1 MKKTQPLRKL
11 TESKV
16 FWAFISLLMALA
28 LWIYIVSLSSDE
40 FTRTF
45 RGVPVQLINED
56 ILRSS
61 RNMVITNLD
70 TNSVTVTVVGP
81 RRIVSALS
89 AEDIVAQVD
98 VSRLSQA
105 AYTSQQYTVVFPDGN
120 ASSLTTTY
128 RSPETVNFMV
138 SEQIKKQ
145 LPVRGSFEGQTAD
158 GFTAEVPVFE
168 PSIITA
174 FGPEAYLKNVDHA
187 WVNFGANEEVSQT
200 YSVETGFSLQN
211 KDGEDLST
219 TGLNFSTDVIT
230 ATLPILSVK
239 EVPLAVNLIDGGGA
253 TADNVIVSFDP
264 VSSITLVGDS
274 ALLAGKN
281 KIIVATIDLSSF
293 ENSFSDT
300 YVIPLDDGVRN
311 QTGVSEVKVTVE
323 VIGLASKT
331 FTVTE
336 MSCIN
341 VTSGYEASI
350 ISESIN
356 VKLRGSEESIN
367 RVQSQNI
374 RAVADLTDYLNS
386 TGTFMPEVKIYVDGF
401 SDVGAIGN
409 NTISIEIQRRQS
421 S

>member
-1 MKKTQPLRKL
+1 MKKMQPLRKL
-11 TESKV
+11 TESKI
-16 FWAFISLLMALA
+16 FWMIMSLLLALA
-28 LWIYIVSLSSDE
+28 LWIYIASLSADE
-40 FTRTF
+40 YTRTF

-70 TNSVTVTVVGP
+70 TNSVTITVVGP

-89 AEDIVAQVD
+89 ADDIVAQVD

-105 AYTSQQYTVVFPDGN
+105 AYTSQQYTIVFPDGN

-138 SEQIKKQ
+138 SEQIRKQ
-145 LPVRGSFEGQTAD
+145 LQVRGSFEGQTAE
-158 GFTAEVPVFE
+158 GYTAEVPVFE
-168 PSIITA
+168 PSVITA
-174 FGPEAYLKNVDHA
+174 YGPEAYLKNVDHA
-187 WVNFGANEEVSQT
+187 WVTFGANEEVSQT

-211 KDGEDLST
+211 KDGDELST
-219 TGLNFSTDVIT
+219 TGLTFSSDVVT

-253 TADNVIVSFDP
+253 SADNVIVSFDP

-274 ALLAGKN
+274 TLLAGKN
-281 KIIVATIDLSSF
+281 KIIVATIDLSTF
-293 ENSFSDT
+293 ENSLSDT
-300 YVIPLDDGVRN
+300 YTIPLDDGVRN

-323 VIGLASKT
+323 VVGLESKT

-341 VTSGYEASI
+341 VTAGYEATI

-356 VKLRGSEESIN
+356 VKLRGPSESIN
-367 RVQSQNI
+367 SVQSQNI
-374 RAVADLTDYLNS
+374 RAVADLTDYVNS
-386 TGTFMPEVKIYVDGF
+386 TGTFMPEVKIYVDGY

-409 NTISIEIQRRQS
+409 NTISIEIQRR
-421 S
+421 

>member
-1 MKKTQPLRKL
+1 M
-11 TESKV
+11 
-16 FWAFISLLMALA
+16 
-28 LWIYIVSLSSDE
+28 
-40 FTRTF
+40 
-45 RGVPVQLINED
+45 
-56 ILRSS
+56 
-61 RNMVITNLD
+61 
-70 TNSVTVTVVGP
+70 
-81 RRIVSALS
+81 
-89 AEDIVAQVD
+89 
-98 VSRLSQA
+98 
-105 AYTSQQYTVVFPDGN
+105 
-120 ASSLTTTY
+120 
-128 RSPETVNFMV
+128 
-138 SEQIKKQ
+138 
-145 LPVRGSFEGQTAD
+145 
-158 GFTAEVPVFE
+158 
-168 PSIITA
+168 
-174 FGPEAYLKNVDHA
+174 
-187 WVNFGANEEVSQT
+187 
-200 YSVETGFSLQN
+200 
-211 KDGEDLST
+211 
-219 TGLNFSTDVIT
+219 IT

>member
-81 RRIVSALS
+81 RRIVSAFS

-300 YVIPLDDGVRN
+300 YAIPLDDGVRN

>member
-16 FWAFISLLMALA
+16 FWMIMSLLLALA
-28 LWIYIVSLSSDE
+28 LWIYIASLSADE
-40 FTRTF
+40 YTRTF

-70 TNSVTVTVVGP
+70 TNSVTITVVGP

-89 AEDIVAQVD
+89 ADDIVAQVD

-105 AYTSQQYTVVFPDGN
+105 AYTSQQYTIVFPDGN

-138 SEQIKKQ
+138 SEQIRKQ
-145 LPVRGSFEGQTAD
+145 LQVRGSFEGQTAE
-158 GFTAEVPVFE
+158 GYTAEVPVFE

-174 FGPEAYLKNVDHA
+174 YGPEAYLKNVDHA
-187 WVNFGANEEVSQT
+187 WVTFGTNEEVSQT
-200 YSVETGFSLQN
+200 YTVETGFSLQN
-211 KDGEDLST
+211 KDGEELST
-219 TGLNFSTDVIT
+219 TGLTFSSDVVT

-253 TADNVIVSFDP
+253 SADNVIVSFDP

-274 ALLAGKN
+274 TLLAGKN
-281 KIIVATIDLSSF
+281 KIIVATIDLSDF
-293 ENSFSDT
+293 ENSLSDT
-300 YVIPLDDGVRN
+300 YTIPLDDGVRN
-311 QTGVSEVKVTVE
+311 QTGVSEVRVTVE
-323 VIGLASKT
+323 VVGLESKT

-341 VTSGYEASI
+341 VTPGYEATI

-356 VKLRGSEESIN
+356 VKLRGPAESIN
-367 RVQSQNI
+367 SVQSQNI
-374 RAVADLTDYLNS
+374 RAVADLTDYVNS
-386 TGTFMPEVKIYVDGF
+386 TGAFMPEVKIYVDGY

-409 NTISIEIQRRQS
+409 NTISIEIQRR
-421 S
+421 

>member
-1 MKKTQPLRKL
+1 MKKMQPLRKL
-11 TESKV
+11 TESKI
-16 FWAFISLLMALA
+16 FWMIMSLLLALA
-28 LWIYIVSLSSDE
+28 LWIYIASLSADE
-40 FTRTF
+40 YTRTF

-70 TNSVTVTVVGP
+70 TNSVTITVVGP

-89 AEDIVAQVD
+89 ADDIVAQVD

-105 AYTSQQYTVVFPDGN
+105 AYTSQQYTIVFPDGN

-138 SEQIKKQ
+138 SEQIRKQ
-145 LPVRGSFEGQTAD
+145 LQVRGSFEGQTAE
-158 GFTAEVPVFE
+158 GYTAEVPVFE
-168 PSIITA
+168 PSVITA
-174 FGPEAYLKNVDHA
+174 YGPEAYLKNVDHA
-187 WVNFGANEEVSQT
+187 WVTFGANEEVSQT

-211 KDGEDLST
+211 KDGDELST
-219 TGLNFSTDVIT
+219 TGLTFSSDVVT

-253 TADNVIVSFDP
+253 SADNVIVSFDP

-274 ALLAGKN
+274 TLLAGKN
-281 KIIVATIDLSSF
+281 KIIVATIDLSTF
-293 ENSFSDT
+293 ENSLSDT
-300 YVIPLDDGVRN
+300 YTIPLDDGVRN

-323 VIGLASKT
+323 VVGLASKT

-341 VTSGYEASI
+341 VTAGYEATI

-356 VKLRGSEESIN
+356 VKLRGPSESIN
-367 RVQSQNI
+367 SVQSQNI
-374 RAVADLTDYLNS
+374 RAVADLTDYVNS
-386 TGTFMPEVKIYVDGF
+386 TGTFMPEVKIYVDGY

-409 NTISIEIQRRQS
+409 NTISIEIQRR
-421 S
+421 

>member
-145 LPVRGSFEGQTAD
+145 LQVRGSFEGQTAE

-187 WVNFGANEEVSQT
+187 WVTFGANEEVSQT

-211 KDGEDLST
+211 KDGEELST

>member
-1 MKKTQPLRKL
+1 
-11 TESKV
+11 
-16 FWAFISLLMALA
+16 
-28 LWIYIVSLSSDE
+28 
-40 FTRTF
+40 
-45 RGVPVQLINED
+45 
-56 ILRSS
+56 
-61 RNMVITNLD
+61 
-70 TNSVTVTVVGP
+70 
-81 RRIVSALS
+81 
-89 AEDIVAQVD
+89 
-98 VSRLSQA
+98 
-105 AYTSQQYTVVFPDGN
+105 
-120 ASSLTTTY
+120 
-128 RSPETVNFMV
+128 MV

-187 WVNFGANEEVSQT
+187 WVTFGANEEVSQT

-211 KDGEDLST
+211 KDGDELST

-274 ALLAGKN
+274 TLLAGKN

-300 YVIPLDDGVRN
+300 YTIPLDDGVRN
-311 QTGVSEVKVTVE
+311 QTGVNEVKVTVE
-323 VIGLASKT
+323 VVGLASRT

-341 VTSGYEASI
+341 VTSGYDVSI

-356 VKLRGSEESIN
+356 VKLRGSADSIS

-374 RAVADLTDYLNS
+374 RAVADLTDYVSS

-401 SDVGAIGN
+401 SDVAAG
-409 NTISIEIQRRQS
+409 
-421 S
+421 

>member
-145 LPVRGSFEGQTAD
+145 LQVRGSFEGQTAE

-187 WVNFGANEEVSQT
+187 WVTFGANEEVSQT

-211 KDGEDLST
+211 KDGEELST

-300 YVIPLDDGVRN
+300 YTIPLDDGVRN
-311 QTGVSEVKVTVE
+311 QTGVSEVKVNVE
-323 VIGLASKT
+323 VVGLASKT

>member
-145 LPVRGSFEGQTAD
+145 LQVRGSFEGQTAE

-187 WVNFGANEEVSQT
+187 WVTFGANEEVSQT

-211 KDGEDLST
+211 KDGEELST

-300 YVIPLDDGVRN
+300 YTIPLDDGVRN
-311 QTGVSEVKVTVE
+311 QTGVSEVKVNVE
-323 VIGLASKT
+323 VVGLASKT

-409 NTISIEIQRRQS
+409 NTISIEIQRRQPS
-421 S
+421 

>member
-40 FTRTF
+40 YTRTF
-45 RGVPVQLINED
+45 RGVPVRLINED

-187 WVNFGANEEVSQT
+187 WVTFGTNEEVSQT

-274 ALLAGKN
+274 TLLAGKN

>member
-40 FTRTF
+40 YTRTF

-145 LPVRGSFEGQTAD
+145 LQVRGSFEGQTAQ

-168 PSIITA
+168 PSVITA

-187 WVNFGANEEVSQT
+187 WVTFGANEEVSQT

-211 KDGEDLST
+211 KDGEELST

-274 ALLAGKN
+274 TLLAGKN

-300 YVIPLDDGVRN
+300 YTIPLDDGVRN

-323 VIGLASKT
+323 VVGLASKT

-356 VKLRGSEESIN
+356 VKLRGSAESIN
-367 RVQSQNI
+367 SVQSQNI
-374 RAVADLTDYLNS
+374 RAVADLTDYVNS

-409 NTISIEIQRRQS
+409 NTISIEIQRRQLS
-421 S
+421 

>member
-11 TESKV
+11 TQSKV
-16 FWAFISLLMALA
+16 FWAFISLLMAMA

-145 LPVRGSFEGQTAD
+145 LQVRGSFEGQTAE

-187 WVNFGANEEVSQT
+187 WVTFGANEEVSQT

-211 KDGEDLST
+211 KDGEELST

-300 YVIPLDDGVRN
+300 YTIPLDDGVRN
-311 QTGVSEVKVTVE
+311 QTGVSEVKVNVE
-323 VIGLASKT
+323 VVGLASKT

-409 NTISIEIQRRQS
+409 NTISIEIQRRQPS
-421 S
+421 